1 MNLSS
6 INEAIEGTTESHSKK
21 KAPNGQNRNRLHIIG
36 VEVQTGDWAQRNNP
50 QFFSVKTFILAR
62 WSCQEPFIV
71 CMKYALLQLRDEAN
85 SYYVN
90 LVFFSQL
97 KAPYKFVSRPLA

>member
-36 VEVQTGDWAQRNNP
+36 VEAQTAIGRNVIFRN
-50 QFFSVKTFILAR
+50 FFVKTFILAR
-62 WSCQEPFIV
+62 RSCPEPFIV

-97 KAPYKFVSRPLA
+97 KAPYKFVSIPLA